1 MRARKGAQIALPHI
15 CAIVGASA
23 SGKSALS
30 LQIAQI
36 ARERGQRV
44 ALFSLDSLAV
54 YREVDIASAKP
65 SKESLAQIPHFAID
79 MLAPDEPCS
88 FGVFAGALQDALHYC
103 ARTESRLLLVGGSG
117 FYLKAMIDG
126 ISPAPN
132 ALDDAQQARLERI
145 LAHPKRAH
153 AMLARID
160 NMSAQK
166 AHDSYRLRKAFE
178 ILLATKQPP
187 SCYFAANP
195 KRAMLPK
202 IPIFEL
208 QIERDNLWRNIT
220 TRTESMLRQGL
231 LDEVRTICDKYGR
244 DIQPAKSIG
253 FRECLAYFDDVITRD
268 NLAEQI
274 AIHTR
279 QFAKRQR
286 TFNRTQLA
294 ATPLPREEILQ
305 EILRLWG
312 VA

>member
-1 MRARKGAQIALPHI
+1 M
-15 CAIVGASA
+15 
-23 SGKSALS
+23 
-30 LQIAQI
+30 QIAQI
-36 ARERGQRV
+36 AREHGQNV
-44 ALFSLDSLAV
+44 ALFSLDSLSI
-54 YREVDIASAKP
+54 YREIDIASAKP

-79 MLAPDEPCS
+79 VLAPDEPCS
-88 FGVFAGALQDALHYC
+88 FGVFASALQDALRHC
-103 ARTESRLLLVGGSG
+103 VRTESRLLLVGGSG
-117 FYLKAMIDG
+117 FYLKAMTDG

-132 ALDDAQQARLERI
+132 ALDDAQRARLERI
-145 LAHPKRAH
+145 LARPKHAH
-153 AMLARID
+153 ALLARID
-160 NMSAQK
+160 KQAAQK

-187 SCYFAANP
+187 SRYFAANP
-195 KRAMLPK
+195 KRALLPQ

-220 TRTESMLRQGL
+220 ARTESMLRQGL
-231 LDEVRTICDKYGR
+231 LDEVRTVCDRYGR

-253 FRECLAYFDDVITRD
+253 FRECLAHFDGVIARE

-294 ATPLPREEILQ
+294 ATPLQRDAILQ
-305 EILRLWG
+305 AILRLWG

>member
-15 CAIVGASA
+15 CAIVGASG

-36 ARERGQRV
+36 AREHGQRV
-44 ALFSLDSLAV
+44 ALFSLDSLSV

-65 SKESLAQIPHFAID
+65 SKESLEQIPHFAID
-79 MLAPDEPCS
+79 VLAPSEPCS
-88 FGVFAGALQDALHYC
+88 FGVFAGALQDALRYC
-103 ARTESRLLLVGGSG
+103 ARTESHLLLVGGSG

-126 ISPAPN
+126 ISPAPS
-132 ALDDAQQARLERI
+132 ALDSAQRARLERI
-145 LAHPKRAH
+145 LARPKRAH
-153 AMLARID
+153 ALLARID
-160 NMSAQK
+160 KQAAQT

-178 ILLATKQPP
+178 ILLGTGQTP
-187 SCYFAANP
+187 SRYFAANP
-195 KRAMLPK
+195 KRALLPK

-220 TRTESMLRQGL
+220 ARTESMLRQGL
-231 LDEVRTICDKYGR
+231 LDEVRTVCDKYGR

-253 FRECLAYFDDVITRD
+253 FRECLAYFDGMIARE

-294 ATPLPREEILQ
+294 ATALQRDAIL
-305 EILRLWG
+305 EAILRLWG